1 MSENNTTAPALTDE
15 QRAAINMAISVLT
28 PLAMDEY
35 GDALRALLTSP
46 RAAVPLQL
54 TDSEKASIDRLTAI
68 ACSFP
73 EHIGP
78 SGAWS
83 RVNHGDLGAVVS
95 IAKRALDAA
104 PAAPVADKPAPTLIL
119 TGAQLLEALDF
130 IAPDRSA
137 DQLESEVSFQHG
149 NGHAGEGMYCWMTEY
164 PDEGA
169 MKIDGST
176 VDVPVAEYDGNHVQN
191 HCTEC
196 NEHEAECTCTAAV
209 AADGAPLDEDLTRLR
224 SIALA
229 ATPGPWRWDR
239 ESFGLMSGEDF
250 VFWPAN
256 AVVDENATDAARI
269 GACGHTTED
278 RAAQNMAFV
287 EAVNPSAIL
296 ALIDRV
302 ERAARAAVSP
312 ATAEPREAGH
322 GIKGIP
328 RAAFGP
334 HTEADR
340 IDHCGSCG
348 AENEPQKDDVCPVCH
363 AECSLVSTW
372 GEFQHTRYRNGQRYA
387 NNGPQPWEDGPQ
399 PATAEPTDYAAI
411 EREHFGDPDKRTGIY
426 APATADERHEDGLL
440 TTEALISIIERHFDH
455 DHPDGQRL
463 VEMAQDVAASQ
474 HKQGEP
480 ATADEL
486 AAFLVWWTR
495 DVPEELRRD
504 WINRN
509 EQFLREGKAC
519 EALARA
525 WEGWQA
531 RASQAAAPAE
541 AIDRYQAVC
550 AAAYQLAG
558 VVGAPLR
565 FLDALSDAAN
575 GEPMSADEALNLL
588 PVGLN
593 EIDEVNRSASAPA
606 DAREPV
612 AQWQTR
618 VRAAKTAAWVNVTEE
633 DAKHVMSELPEAYE
647 VRALYERPEPADA
660 GEAVSS
666 FIRDVAAQ
674 KPVLGSSC
682 GLCDSNRNR
691 AQDLLKAA
699 QGVQGGKGGDRG

>member
-1 MSENNTTAPALTDE
+1 MTNNTTAPALTDE

-46 RAAVPLQL
+46 RAAGLPEGWKVSRIDEETISIMSPNGREAEVYSSDHYTVASCDVPIIY
-54 TDSEKASIDRLTAI
+54 DFISAM
-68 ACSFP
+68 
-73 EHIGP
+73 
-78 SGAWS
+78 
-83 RVNHGDLGAVVS
+83 
-95 IAKRALDAA
+95 LDAA
-104 PAAPVADKPAPTLIL
+104 PAAPAAEPVRMMSIRDFGPVPMGEGQHATSTI
-119 TGAQLLEALDF
+119 QQALDC
-130 IAPDRSA
+130 ALRDWP
-137 DQLESEVSFQHG
+137 
-149 NGHAGEGMYCWMTEY
+149 
-164 PDEGA
+164 
-169 MKIDGST
+169 
-176 VDVPVAEYDGNHVQN
+176 VPEIRAQ
-191 HCTEC
+191 
-196 NEHEAECTCTAAV
+196 AV
-209 AADGAPLDEDLTRLR
+209 AADGASTDDLLQLDVL
-224 SIALA
+224 LA
-229 ATPGPWRWDR
+229 AFR
-239 ESFGLMSGEDF
+239 EAVWEAGSNA
-250 VFWPAN
+250 WPAYDI
-256 AVVDENATDAARI
+256 AGKDEAKAIQR
-269 GACGHTTED
+269 HV
-278 RAAQNMAFV
+278 RAML
-287 EAVNPSAIL
+287 S
-296 ALIDRV
+296 RV
-302 ERAARAAVSP
+302 RAAVSP

-699 QGVQGGKGGDRG
+699 QGAQGGKGGEA

>member
-1 MSENNTTAPALTDE
+1 MNENTTAPALTDE

-35 GDALRALLTSP
+35 GDALRSLLTSP

-68 ACSFP
+68 VCSFP

-104 PAAPVADKPAPTLIL
+104 PTAPVAEPMLKAPEGEDPMADGQNTVESGLKRLRAAYCKQQPAPIPDQMALVWRADVMRL
-119 TGAQLLEALDF
+119 ALDYGRLATLVKKHIPDAH
-130 IAPDRSA
+130 IAAPSA
-137 DQLESEVSFQHG
+137 AQ
-149 NGHAGEGMYCWMTEY
+149 
-164 PDEGA
+164 
-169 MKIDGST
+169 
-176 VDVPVAEYDGNHVQN
+176 
-191 HCTEC
+191 
-196 NEHEAECTCTAAV
+196 AV
-209 AADGAPLDEDLTRLR
+209 AADGAQLTD
-224 SIALA
+224 S
-229 ATPGPWRWDR
+229 
-239 ESFGLMSGEDF
+239 E
-250 VFWPAN
+250 
-256 AVVDENATDAARI
+256 
-269 GACGHTTED
+269 
-278 RAAQNMAFV
+278 
-287 EAVNPSAIL
+287 IL
-296 ALIDRV
+296 AKAKDRV
-302 ERAARAAVSP
+302 YSRPFAEVEYYDFNEKELISFARDLLGGRAAVSP

-399 PATAEPTDYAAI
+399 PATAEPCAHDYV
-411 EREHFGDPDKRTGIY
+411 RPDRACTECGEKT
-426 APATADERHEDGLL
+426 ATADERA
-440 TTEALISIIERHFDH
+440 ALDMALKLRAAGVAGTAVGDMLHAAAAMIE
-455 DHPDGQRL
+455 
-463 VEMAQDVAASQ
+463 
-474 HKQGEP
+474 
-480 ATADEL
+480 
-486 AAFLVWWTR
+486 
-495 DVPEELRRD
+495 
-504 WINRN
+504 
-509 EQFLREGKAC
+509 
-519 EALARA
+519 
-525 WEGWQA
+525 A

-699 QGVQGGKGGDRG
+699 QGVQGGKGGEA